1 MISIIDYGM
10 GNLMSLK
17 NSLEYIGKKVE
28 ITKSEKE
35 INNSDYII
43 LPGVGSFSLAMKNIK
58 NYGLD
63 KIILNQVNT
72 FKNLYW
78 GFVLGCSYLQITGK
92 KTEEQKG

>member
-43 LPGVGSFSLAMKNIK
+43 LPGGVI
-58 NYGLD
+58 
-63 KIILNQVNT
+63 
-72 FKNLYW
+72 
-78 GFVLGCSYLQITGK
+78 
-92 KTEEQKG
+92 